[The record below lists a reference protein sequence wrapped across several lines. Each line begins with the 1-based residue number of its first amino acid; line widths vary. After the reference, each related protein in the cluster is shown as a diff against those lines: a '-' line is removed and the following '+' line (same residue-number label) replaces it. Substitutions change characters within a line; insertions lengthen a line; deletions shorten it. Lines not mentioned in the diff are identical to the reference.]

1 MEWESAQS
9 LPRGTGGGGKAAR
22 RHTKPGA
29 GKKRRA
35 QPGEAGG
42 ERGEDFDAVTD
53 AVPASRSALPRQ
65 RQTSRHRSPVP
76 SAFAPGTAASPG
88 RRVPPTSIRD
98 GGGDALRLGRTMSDD
113 PTPWDNATESATAV
127 PGEVSPQDGY
137 VLLLALLSI
146 FIGGTLVLLS
156 GILIVCRR
164 CCEADRRHSRASDDP
179 EKTNTTYLD
188 DSQPAQDITI
198 KVEDPDCLSS
208 SSYRDVENERF
219 LSSSSSTA
227 RRVSFNEAA
236 LFDQGKKTQ
245 EKGRRYTLTEGD
257 FHHLK
262 NARLT
267 HLHLPPPALKIVTI
281 HECES
286 SENSLAMT
294 PRLPPP
300 KPGLAIFQPPAGA
313 LPQPAIPSH
322 AVCPS
327 SALPGDTYNSTVDT
341 SFTEASPSASS
352 DSGEGPSFAAAP
364 RSGKAAGVGS
374 ASPGEPTPAPAQ
386 GTVLQFFT
394 RLRRHASLDGASPY
408 FKIKKW
414 KLESTQRA
422 SSLDTRGSPKRRQFQ
437 RQRAASESM
446 DQEDRDPHQ
455 TDIIQYIARTDD
467 VAFHPAGGPFLPSPA
482 SPPPSL
488 GRLEPGE
495 GGAGSPGEAGVREQ
509 PSAYH
514 DIWSLRASLE
524 LYASSE
530 RSNDQDSV
538 RSDGGDSVSS
548 AGGMPPCPSSS
559 LDEAEGPEE
568 KLWGRPKPE
577 ESESGTRKLLQM
589 DSGYASIEA
598 PSRGGEEGPP
608 KDQTA
613 SEKRICFTSAGRKGT
628 IFESF
633 EGREPEEEE
642 EEEEEEAWSP
652 YGQMFPGRDA
662 PPRRDYS
669 IDEKTDA
676 LFNAF
681 VRHDPQF
688 DESPLRGKHRS
699 RTHLRKQ
706 WQHAKQYSDPGV
718 RYPALERHR
727 TPLRRGDSANYP
739 LDARFHSPLPRI
751 ISAGDEEAA
760 EAADGVP
767 PAPALPDPEIQVIVE
782 EPGEAAPEP
791 KAGSE
796 PPGDDACPGPGR
808 CLGLGSG
815 SELMDK
821 IAGGLEERLYG
832 HLRKTGETPE
842 RTVAVAASD
851 APPDHSPV

>member
-1 MEWESAQS
+1 MTPRKPTPRTWMTRSRRRVSDPSAA
-9 LPRGTGGGGKAAR
+9 LTPERCIPNITGKA
-22 RHTKPGA
+22 
-29 GKKRRA
+29 
-35 QPGEAGG
+35 E
-42 ERGEDFDAVTD
+42 
-53 AVPASRSALPRQ
+53 
-65 RQTSRHRSPVP
+65 
-76 SAFAPGTAASPG
+76 
-88 RRVPPTSIRD
+88 
-98 GGGDALRLGRTMSDD
+98 
-113 PTPWDNATESATAV
+113 
-127 PGEVSPQDGY
+127 
-137 VLLLALLSI
+137 
-146 FIGGTLVLLS
+146 
-156 GILIVCRR
+156 
-164 CCEADRRHSRASDDP
+164 DP
-179 EKTNTTYLD
+179 E
-188 DSQPAQDITI
+188 
-198 KVEDPDCLSS
+198 CLSS
-208 SSYRDVENERF
+208 SSYRDAESERF

-236 LFDQGKKTQ
+236 LFEQGKKTQ

-300 KPGLAIFQPPAGA
+300 KPGLAIFQP
-313 LPQPAIPSH
+313 
-322 AVCPS
+322 S
-327 SALPGDTYNSTVDT
+327 SAERTKEPSGMRGDWGGMLGSEQALTAPPYPQ
-341 SFTEASPSASS
+341 FT
-352 DSGEGPSFAAAP
+352 AAP
-364 RSGKAAGVGS
+364 RSGKVAGAGS
-374 ASPGEPTPAPAQ
+374 AGPGEPPPTPPQ

-408 FKIKKW
+408 FRIKKW

-422 SSLDTRGSPKRRQFQ
+422 SSLDTRGGGQRGALRGRAGWADMCGWGAGGACWVCSPSPALRPPGSPKRRQFQ

-455 TDIIQYIARTDD
+455 TDIIQYIAHTDD
-467 VAFHPAGGPFLPSPA
+467 VSFHPAGGPFLPSPA

-488 GRLEPGE
+488 GSGRAAHPCPLPAGSVRSLTLEPGE
-495 GGAGSPGEAGVREQ
+495 GGAGSPGEAGVPEQ

-524 LYASSE
+524 LYAASE

-548 AGGMPPCPSSS
+548 VSGVPPCPSPS

-568 KLWGRPKPE
+568 KFWGRPKPE
-577 ESESGTRKLLQM
+577 DPL
-589 DSGYASIEA
+589 
-598 PSRGGEEGPP
+598 
-608 KDQTA
+608 
-613 SEKRICFTSAGRKGT
+613 
-628 IFESF
+628 
-633 EGREPEEEE
+633 
-642 EEEEEEAWSP
+642 AWSP
-652 YGQMFPGRDA
+652 YGQMFPGREGL
-662 PPRRDYS
+662 PRRDYS

-706 WQHAKQYSDPGV
+706 WQHTKQFSDPGV

-739 LDARFHSPLPRI
+739 LDSRFHSPLPRI
-751 ISAGDEEAA
+751 VSAGDEEAA

-796 PPGDDACPGPGR
+796 PPEDDDCPGPGR

-832 HLRKTGETPE
+832 HLRKAAERETPE
-842 RTVAVAASD
+842 CTVAVAASD
-851 APPDHSPV
+851 APPDHGTV

>member
-1 MEWESAQS
+1 
-9 LPRGTGGGGKAAR
+9 
-22 RHTKPGA
+22 
-29 GKKRRA
+29 
-35 QPGEAGG
+35 
-42 ERGEDFDAVTD
+42 
-53 AVPASRSALPRQ
+53 
-65 RQTSRHRSPVP
+65 
-76 SAFAPGTAASPG
+76 
-88 RRVPPTSIRD
+88 
-98 GGGDALRLGRTMSDD
+98 MSDD
-113 PTPWDNATESATAV
+113 PTPWDNGTESATAV

-156 GILIVCRR
+156 GILIICRR

-188 DSQPAQDITI
+188 DSQQAQDITG
-198 KVEDPDCLSS
+198 KVEDPECLSS
-208 SSYRDVENERF
+208 SSYRDAESERF

-300 KPGLAIFQPPAGA
+300 KPGLAIFQ
-313 LPQPAIPSH
+313 
-322 AVCPS
+322 
-327 SALPGDTYNSTVDT
+327 
-341 SFTEASPSASS
+341 FT
-352 DSGEGPSFAAAP
+352 AAP
-364 RSGKAAGVGS
+364 RSGKAAGAGS
-374 ASPGEPTPAPAQ
+374 AGPEEPPPTPPQ

-408 FKIKKW
+408 FRIKKW

-455 TDIIQYIARTDD
+455 TDIIQYIAHTDD
-467 VAFHPAGGPFLPSPA
+467 VSFHPAGGPFLPSPA

-495 GGAGSPGEAGVREQ
+495 GGAGSPSKSSVPEQ

-524 LYASSE
+524 LYAASE

-538 RSDGGDSVSS
+538 RSDSGDSVSS
-548 AGGMPPCPSSS
+548 TSGVPPCPSPS

-568 KLWGRPKPE
+568 KFWGRPKTE
-577 ESESGTRKLLQM
+577 ESEPGTRKLLQM

-633 EGREPEEEE
+633 EGRDPEEEE
-642 EEEEEEAWSP
+642 DEEEEEGGSTTLGAAGGGHLRPHSPLAWSP
-652 YGQMFPGRDA
+652 YGQMFPGREGL
-662 PPRRDYS
+662 PRRDYS

-706 WQHAKQYSDPGV
+706 WQHTKQFSDPGV

-739 LDARFHSPLPRI
+739 LDSRFHSPLPRI
-751 ISAGDEEAA
+751 VSAGDEEAA
-760 EAADGVP
+760 EASDGVP

-782 EPGEAAPEP
+782 EPGEAAPET

-796 PPGDDACPGPGR
+796 LPEDDDCPGPGR

-832 HLRKTGETPE
+832 HLRKTAERETPE
-842 RTVAVAASD
+842 CAVAVVASD
-851 APPDHSPV
+851 ASPDHSTV

>member
-1 MEWESAQS
+1 
-9 LPRGTGGGGKAAR
+9 
-22 RHTKPGA
+22 
-29 GKKRRA
+29 
-35 QPGEAGG
+35 
-42 ERGEDFDAVTD
+42 
-53 AVPASRSALPRQ
+53 
-65 RQTSRHRSPVP
+65 
-76 SAFAPGTAASPG
+76 
-88 RRVPPTSIRD
+88 
-98 GGGDALRLGRTMSDD
+98 
-113 PTPWDNATESATAV
+113 
-127 PGEVSPQDGY
+127 DGY

-156 GILIVCRR
+156 SILIICRR

-188 DSQPAQDITI
+188 DSQPTQGERRGARGATAGLGGPQWGWGSHGRTG
-198 KVEDPDCLSS
+198 VEDPDCLSS
-208 SSYRDVENERF
+208 SSYRDVESERF

-267 HLHLPPPALKIVTI
+267 HLPPAPPALRIVTI
-281 HECES
+281 HECETSES
-286 SENSLAMT
+286 SPAMA
-294 PRLPPP
+294 PCPPLP
-300 KPGLAIFQPPAGA
+300 KPGLAIFQVRPGGKLGRRRTKELRWSWGA
-313 LPQPAIPSH
+313 LEPSRH
-322 AVCPS
+322 SQHPHS
-327 SALPGDTYNSTVDT
+327 SLQ
-341 SFTEASPSASS
+341 
-352 DSGEGPSFAAAP
+352 FAAAP
-364 RSGKAAGVGS
+364 RAGKGTGGVSGGPS
-374 ASPGEPTPAPAQ
+374 ESPPAPTQ

-408 FKIKKW
+408 FRIKKW

-455 TDIIQYIARTDD
+455 TDIIQYIAHTDD

-488 GRLEPGE
+488 GRYFSVDRGDGNGLELGE
-495 GGAGSPGEAGVREQ
+495 EGTGSPSEAGVPEQ

-538 RSDGGDSVSS
+538 RSDGGDSISS
-548 AGGMPPCPSSS
+548 AGGVAPCPSSS

-577 ESESGTRKLLQM
+577 ESEPGTRKLLQM

-598 PSRGGEEGPP
+598 PSRGGEEGTP

-613 SEKRICFTSAGRKGT
+613 SEKRI
-628 IFESF
+628 
-633 EGREPEEEE
+633 
-642 EEEEEEAWSP
+642 W
-652 YGQMFPGRDA
+652 RDA
-662 PPRRDYS
+662 IPRRDYS

-706 WQHAKQYSDPGV
+706 WQHTKQYSDPGV
-718 RYPALERHR
+718 RYPA
-727 TPLRRGDSANYP
+727 
-739 LDARFHSPLPRI
+739 
-751 ISAGDEEAA
+751 
-760 EAADGVP
+760 
-767 PAPALPDPEIQVIVE
+767 
-782 EPGEAAPEP
+782 
-791 KAGSE
+791 
-796 PPGDDACPGPGR
+796 
-808 CLGLGSG
+808 
-815 SELMDK
+815 
-821 IAGGLEERLYG
+821 
-832 HLRKTGETPE
+832 
-842 RTVAVAASD
+842 
-851 APPDHSPV
+851 

>member
-1 MEWESAQS
+1 
-9 LPRGTGGGGKAAR
+9 
-22 RHTKPGA
+22 
-29 GKKRRA
+29 
-35 QPGEAGG
+35 
-42 ERGEDFDAVTD
+42 
-53 AVPASRSALPRQ
+53 
-65 RQTSRHRSPVP
+65 
-76 SAFAPGTAASPG
+76 
-88 RRVPPTSIRD
+88 
-98 GGGDALRLGRTMSDD
+98 MSDD

-156 GILIVCRR
+156 GILIICRR

-188 DSQPAQDITI
+188 DSQQAQDITG
-198 KVEDPDCLSS
+198 KAEDPECLSS
-208 SSYRDVENERF
+208 SSYRDAESERF

-236 LFDQGKKTQ
+236 LFEQGKKTQ

-300 KPGLAIFQPPAGA
+300 KPGLALFQSPTGA
-313 LPQPAIPSH
+313 LPRPVLPSH
-322 AVCPS
+322 AVGPS

-352 DSGEGPSFAAAP
+352 DSGEGPSFTAAP
-364 RSGKAAGVGS
+364 RSGKAAGAGS
-374 ASPGEPTPAPAQ
+374 GGPGEPPPTPPQ

-408 FKIKKW
+408 FRIKKW

-455 TDIIQYIARTDD
+455 TDIIQYIAHTDD
-467 VAFHPAGGPFLPSPA
+467 VSFHPAGGPFLPSPA

-495 GGAGSPGEAGVREQ
+495 GGAGSPGEPGVPEQ

-524 LYASSE
+524 LYAASE

-548 AGGMPPCPSSS
+548 ASGVPPCPSPS

-568 KLWGRPKPE
+568 KFWGRPKSE
-577 ESESGTRKLLQM
+577 ESEPGTRKLLQM

-642 EEEEEEAWSP
+642 EEDEEEEEGGSTTLGAAGGGHLRPHSPLAWSP
-652 YGQMFPGRDA
+652 YGQMFPGREGL
-662 PPRRDYS
+662 PRRDYS

-706 WQHAKQYSDPGV
+706 WQHTKQFSDPGV

-739 LDARFHSPLPRI
+739 LDSRFHSPLPRI
-751 ISAGDEEAA
+751 VSAGDEEAA

-796 PPGDDACPGPGR
+796 PPEDDDCSGPGR

-832 HLRKTGETPE
+832 HLRKAAERETPE
-842 RTVAVAASD
+842 CAVAVAASD
-851 APPDHSPV
+851 APPDHGTV

>member
-1 MEWESAQS
+1 
-9 LPRGTGGGGKAAR
+9 
-22 RHTKPGA
+22 
-29 GKKRRA
+29 
-35 QPGEAGG
+35 
-42 ERGEDFDAVTD
+42 
-53 AVPASRSALPRQ
+53 
-65 RQTSRHRSPVP
+65 
-76 SAFAPGTAASPG
+76 
-88 RRVPPTSIRD
+88 
-98 GGGDALRLGRTMSDD
+98 MSDD

-156 GILIVCRR
+156 GILIICRR

-208 SSYRDVENERF
+208 SSYRDAESERF

-236 LFDQGKKTQ
+236 LFEQSKKTQ

-300 KPGLAIFQPPAGA
+300 KPGLAIFQPPGGA
-313 LPQPAIPSH
+313 LPQPALPSH

-364 RSGKAAGVGS
+364 RSGKGAGMGS
-374 ASPGEPTPAPAQ
+374 GGPGEPPPAPAQ

-408 FKIKKW
+408 FRIKKW

-495 GGAGSPGEAGVREQ
+495 GGAGSPGEAGVPEQ

-548 AGGMPPCPSSS
+548 AGGVAPCPSSS

-577 ESESGTRKLLQM
+577 ESEPGTRKLLQM

-642 EEEEEEAWSP
+642 EEDEEEEEEDEEGSTARGAAGGGSLRPHSPLAWSP
-652 YGQMFPGRDA
+652 YGQMFPGREA
-662 PPRRDYS
+662 LPRRDYS

-751 ISAGDEEAA
+751 VSAGDEEAA
-760 EAADGVP
+760 EAAEGVP

-782 EPGEAAPEP
+782 EPGEVAPEP

-796 PPGDDACPGPGR
+796 PPGEDDDCPGPGR

-832 HLRKTGETPE
+832 HLRKAGESPE
-842 RTVAVAASD
+842 PMVAVAASD

>member
-1 MEWESAQS
+1 
-9 LPRGTGGGGKAAR
+9 
-22 RHTKPGA
+22 
-29 GKKRRA
+29 
-35 QPGEAGG
+35 
-42 ERGEDFDAVTD
+42 
-53 AVPASRSALPRQ
+53 
-65 RQTSRHRSPVP
+65 
-76 SAFAPGTAASPG
+76 
-88 RRVPPTSIRD
+88 
-98 GGGDALRLGRTMSDD
+98 MSDD

-156 GILIVCRR
+156 GILIICRR

-208 SSYRDVENERF
+208 SSYRDAESERF
-219 LSSSSSTA
+219 LSSSSSTT

-267 HLHLPPPALKIVTI
+267 HLHLPPPALKIITI

-300 KPGLAIFQPPAGA
+300 KPGLAIFQPPGGA
-313 LPQPAIPSH
+313 LPQPALPSH

-341 SFTEASPSASS
+341 SFTKASPTASS
-352 DSGEGPSFAAAP
+352 DSGEGPS
-364 RSGKAAGVGS
+364 
-374 ASPGEPTPAPAQ
+374 
-386 GTVLQFFT
+386 FFT

-408 FKIKKW
+408 FRIKKW

-455 TDIIQYIARTDD
+455 TDIIQYIAHTDD
-467 VAFHPAGGPFLPSPA
+467 VAFHPASSPFLPSPA

-488 GRLEPGE
+488 GRIEPGE
-495 GGAGSPGEAGVREQ
+495 GAVGSPGEAGVPEP

-548 AGGMPPCPSSS
+548 PGGVAPCPSFS

-568 KLWGRPKPE
+568 KLWGRPKAE
-577 ESESGTRKLLQM
+577 ESEPGTRKLLQM

-633 EGREPEEEE
+633 EGRQPEEEE
-642 EEEEEEAWSP
+642 EEEEEDEEEEEGSTARGAAGGGPPRPHSPLAWSP
-652 YGQMFPGRDA
+652 YGQMFPGREA
-662 PPRRDYS
+662 LPRRDYS

-739 LDARFHSPLPRI
+739 LDSRFHSPLPRI
-751 ISAGDEEAA
+751 VSAGDEEAA

-791 KAGSE
+791 KVGAE
-796 PPGDDACPGPGR
+796 PPGDDDCSGPGS
-808 CLGLGSG
+808 CLGLSSG

-821 IAGGLEERLYG
+821 ITGGLEERLYG
-832 HLRKTGETPE
+832 HLRREAESTEH
-842 RTVAVAASD
+842 TVAVAASD

>member
-1 MEWESAQS
+1 
-9 LPRGTGGGGKAAR
+9 
-22 RHTKPGA
+22 
-29 GKKRRA
+29 
-35 QPGEAGG
+35 
-42 ERGEDFDAVTD
+42 
-53 AVPASRSALPRQ
+53 
-65 RQTSRHRSPVP
+65 
-76 SAFAPGTAASPG
+76 
-88 RRVPPTSIRD
+88 
-98 GGGDALRLGRTMSDD
+98 MSDD
-113 PTPWDNATESATAV
+113 PTPWDNGTESATAV

-156 GILIVCRR
+156 GILIICRR

-188 DSQPAQDITI
+188 DSQQAQDITG
-198 KVEDPDCLSS
+198 KVEDPECLSS
-208 SSYRDVENERF
+208 SSYRDAESERF

-300 KPGLAIFQPPAGA
+300 KPGLAIFQ
-313 LPQPAIPSH
+313 
-322 AVCPS
+322 
-327 SALPGDTYNSTVDT
+327 
-341 SFTEASPSASS
+341 FT
-352 DSGEGPSFAAAP
+352 AAP
-364 RSGKAAGVGS
+364 RSGKVAGAGS
-374 ASPGEPTPAPAQ
+374 AGPEEPPPTPPQ

-408 FKIKKW
+408 FRIKKW

-455 TDIIQYIARTDD
+455 TDIIQYIAHTDD
-467 VAFHPAGGPFLPSPA
+467 VSFHPAGGPFLPSPA

-495 GGAGSPGEAGVREQ
+495 GGAGSPSKSSVPEQ

-524 LYASSE
+524 LYAASE

-538 RSDGGDSVSS
+538 RSDSGDSVSS
-548 AGGMPPCPSSS
+548 TSGVPPCPSPS

-568 KLWGRPKPE
+568 KFWGRPKTE
-577 ESESGTRKLLQM
+577 ESEPGTRKLLQM

-633 EGREPEEEE
+633 EGRDPEEEE
-642 EEEEEEAWSP
+642 DEEEEEGGSTTLGAAGGGHLRPHSPLAWSP
-652 YGQMFPGRDA
+652 YGQMFPGREGL
-662 PPRRDYS
+662 PRRDYS

-706 WQHAKQYSDPGV
+706 WQHTKQFSDPGV

-739 LDARFHSPLPRI
+739 LDSRFHSPLPRI
-751 ISAGDEEAA
+751 VSAGDEEAA
-760 EAADGVP
+760 EASDGVP
-767 PAPALPDPEIQVIVE
+767 PAPVLPDPEIQVIVE
-782 EPGEAAPEP
+782 EPGEAAPET

-796 PPGDDACPGPGR
+796 LREDDDCPGPGR

-832 HLRKTGETPE
+832 HLRKTAERETPE
-842 RTVAVAASD
+842 CAVAVVASD
-851 APPDHSPV
+851 ASPDHSTV

>member
-1 MEWESAQS
+1 
-9 LPRGTGGGGKAAR
+9 
-22 RHTKPGA
+22 
-29 GKKRRA
+29 
-35 QPGEAGG
+35 
-42 ERGEDFDAVTD
+42 
-53 AVPASRSALPRQ
+53 
-65 RQTSRHRSPVP
+65 
-76 SAFAPGTAASPG
+76 
-88 RRVPPTSIRD
+88 
-98 GGGDALRLGRTMSDD
+98 MSDD

-156 GILIVCRR
+156 GILIICRR

-188 DSQPAQDITI
+188 DSQQAQDITG
-198 KVEDPDCLSS
+198 KAEDPECLSS
-208 SSYRDVENERF
+208 SSYRDAESERF

-236 LFDQGKKTQ
+236 LFEQGKKTQ

-300 KPGLAIFQPPAGA
+300 KPGLALFQVSPH
-313 LPQPAIPSH
+313 LLPSH
-322 AVCPS
+322 AVGPS

-352 DSGEGPSFAAAP
+352 DSGEGPSVSAGAGVAAP
-364 RSGKAAGVGS
+364 GS
-374 ASPGEPTPAPAQ
+374 PPRPPPQ

-408 FKIKKW
+408 FRIKKW

-455 TDIIQYIARTDD
+455 TDIIQYIAHTDD
-467 VAFHPAGGPFLPSPA
+467 VSFHPAGGPFLPSPA

-488 GRLEPGE
+488 GRYFSVDKRGRGWVSRPGE
-495 GGAGSPGEAGVREQ
+495 GGAGSPGEPGVPEQ

-524 LYASSE
+524 LYAASE

-548 AGGMPPCPSSS
+548 ASGVPPCPSPS

-568 KLWGRPKPE
+568 KFWGRPKSE
-577 ESESGTRKLLQM
+577 ESEPGTRKLLQM
-589 DSGYASIEA
+589 DSGYASIE
-598 PSRGGEEGPP
+598 EEGGS
-608 KDQTA
+608 TTLGA
-613 SEKRICFTSAGRKGT
+613 AGGGHLRPH
-628 IFESF
+628 S
-633 EGREPEEEE
+633 PL
-642 EEEEEEAWSP
+642 AWSP
-652 YGQMFPGRDA
+652 YGQMFPGREGL
-662 PPRRDYS
+662 PRRDYS

-706 WQHAKQYSDPGV
+706 WQHTKQFSDPGV

-739 LDARFHSPLPRI
+739 LDSRFHT
-751 ISAGDEEAA
+751 
-760 EAADGVP
+760 
-767 PAPALPDPEIQVIVE
+767 
-782 EPGEAAPEP
+782 PEP

-796 PPGDDACPGPGR
+796 PPEDDDCSGPGR

-832 HLRKTGETPE
+832 HLRKAAERETPE
-842 RTVAVAASD
+842 CAVAVAASD
-851 APPDHSPV
+851 APPDHGTV

>member
-1 MEWESAQS
+1 
-9 LPRGTGGGGKAAR
+9 
-22 RHTKPGA
+22 
-29 GKKRRA
+29 
-35 QPGEAGG
+35 
-42 ERGEDFDAVTD
+42 
-53 AVPASRSALPRQ
+53 
-65 RQTSRHRSPVP
+65 
-76 SAFAPGTAASPG
+76 
-88 RRVPPTSIRD
+88 
-98 GGGDALRLGRTMSDD
+98 
-113 PTPWDNATESATAV
+113 
-127 PGEVSPQDGY
+127 
-137 VLLLALLSI
+137 
-146 FIGGTLVLLS
+146 
-156 GILIVCRR
+156 
-164 CCEADRRHSRASDDP
+164 ASDDP

-208 SSYRDVENERF
+208 SSYRDVESERF

-313 LPQPAIPSH
+313 LPQPALPSH

-352 DSGEGPSFAAAP
+352 DSGEGPSVSAGAGGPRGGGRGSAAP
-364 RSGKAAGVGS
+364 AAG
-374 ASPGEPTPAPAQ
+374 PGEPPPAPAQ

-408 FKIKKW
+408 FRIKKW

-422 SSLDTRGSPKRRQFQ
+422 SSLDTRGGSRRG
-437 RQRAASESM
+437 
-446 DQEDRDPHQ
+446 
-455 TDIIQYIARTDD
+455 ARRRGA
-467 VAFHPAGGPFLPSPA
+467 VPGG
-482 SPPPSL
+482 
-488 GRLEPGE
+488 LEPGE
-495 GGAGSPGEAGVREQ
+495 GGAGSPGEASVPEQ

-538 RSDGGDSVSS
+538 RSDGGDSISS

-577 ESESGTRKLLQM
+577 ESEPGTRKLLQM

-633 EGREPEEEE
+633 EGRDPL
-642 EEEEEEAWSP
+642 AWSP

-662 PPRRDYS
+662 LPRRDYS

-782 EPGEAAPEP
+782 EPGEAAPRP
-791 KAGSE
+791 AM
-796 PPGDDACPGPGR
+796 PPPTTALSRPGVRGRDPG
-808 CLGLGSG
+808 
-815 SELMDK
+815 
-821 IAGGLEERLYG
+821 AGGLGPQRVSGLHPLLLPAWGAARCPGRHGKGGPGTGRPGGRMGSPG
-832 HLRKTGETPE
+832 HTPPTAGV
-842 RTVAVAASD
+842 R
-851 APPDHSPV
+851 

>member
-1 MEWESAQS
+1 
-9 LPRGTGGGGKAAR
+9 
-22 RHTKPGA
+22 
-29 GKKRRA
+29 
-35 QPGEAGG
+35 
-42 ERGEDFDAVTD
+42 
-53 AVPASRSALPRQ
+53 
-65 RQTSRHRSPVP
+65 
-76 SAFAPGTAASPG
+76 
-88 RRVPPTSIRD
+88 
-98 GGGDALRLGRTMSDD
+98 
-113 PTPWDNATESATAV
+113 
-127 PGEVSPQDGY
+127 DGY

-156 GILIVCRR
+156 GILIICRR

-179 EKTNTTYLD
+179 EKTTTTYLD
-188 DSQPAQDITI
+188 DSQPAQVCQRHGLGKPGRATGVPPSLTHPLSSSDITI
-198 KVEDPDCLSS
+198 KVEDPDCLSA
-208 SSYRDVENERF
+208 SSYRDVESERF

-300 KPGLAIFQPPAGA
+300 KPGLAIFQVSPP
-313 LPQPAIPSH
+313 LPRGDK
-322 AVCPS
+322 
-327 SALPGDTYNSTVDT
+327 GDTGSGVLQHPEGAAGSSTH
-341 SFTEASPSASS
+341 SLLP
-352 DSGEGPSFAAAP
+352 PPPPPQFAAAVP
-364 RSGKAAGVGS
+364 RSGKVSGAGS
-374 ASPGEPTPAPAQ
+374 ASPGEPPQTPPQ
-386 GTVLQFFT
+386 GPVLQFFT

-467 VAFHPAGGPFLPSPA
+467 VAFHPAGGPFLPAPA

-488 GRLEPGE
+488 GRYFSGVTPGGAHRLEPGE
-495 GGAGSPGEAGVREQ
+495 GGAGSPGEVGVPEQ

-524 LYASSE
+524 LSASSE

-548 AGGMPPCPSSS
+548 AGGAAPCPSSS

-568 KLWGRPKPE
+568 KLWGRPKLE
-577 ESESGTRKLLQM
+577 ESEPGTRKLLQM

-598 PSRGGEEGPP
+598 PSRGGEEGTP

-633 EGREPEEEE
+633 EGREPEEEQE
-642 EEEEEEAWSP
+642 
-652 YGQMFPGRDA
+652 MFPGREA

-718 RYPALERHR
+718 RYPA
-727 TPLRRGDSANYP
+727 
-739 LDARFHSPLPRI
+739 
-751 ISAGDEEAA
+751 
-760 EAADGVP
+760 
-767 PAPALPDPEIQVIVE
+767 
-782 EPGEAAPEP
+782 
-791 KAGSE
+791 
-796 PPGDDACPGPGR
+796 
-808 CLGLGSG
+808 
-815 SELMDK
+815 
-821 IAGGLEERLYG
+821 
-832 HLRKTGETPE
+832 
-842 RTVAVAASD
+842 
-851 APPDHSPV
+851 

>member
-1 MEWESAQS
+1 
-9 LPRGTGGGGKAAR
+9 
-22 RHTKPGA
+22 
-29 GKKRRA
+29 
-35 QPGEAGG
+35 
-42 ERGEDFDAVTD
+42 
-53 AVPASRSALPRQ
+53 
-65 RQTSRHRSPVP
+65 
-76 SAFAPGTAASPG
+76 
-88 RRVPPTSIRD
+88 
-98 GGGDALRLGRTMSDD
+98 MSDD

-156 GILIVCRR
+156 SILIICRR

-179 EKTNTTYLD
+179 EKTNTTYLE

-208 SSYRDVENERF
+208 SSYRDAEGERF

-236 LFDQGKKTQ
+236 LFEQGKKTQ

-294 PRLPPP
+294 PRLPPA

-313 LPQPAIPSH
+313 LPQPVLPSH

-327 SALPGDTYNSTVDT
+327 SALPGDTYNSSADT
-341 SFTEASPSASS
+341 SFTQASPAASS
-352 DSGEGPSFAAAP
+352 DSGEGPSLAAVP
-364 RSGKAAGVGS
+364 RSGKAAGTGS
-374 ASPGEPTPAPAQ
+374 TSPGEPPPAPAQ

-495 GGAGSPGEAGVREQ
+495 GSPGEAGVPEP

-548 AGGMPPCPSSS
+548 AGGFPPCPSSS

-568 KLWGRPKPE
+568 KLWGRPKLE
-577 ESESGTRKLLQM
+577 ESEPGTRKLLQM

-642 EEEEEEAWSP
+642 EGEEEEEEEEEEEGSTVRGAAGGALPRPHSPLAWSP
-652 YGQMFPGRDA
+652 YGQMFPGREA
-662 PPRRDYS
+662 LPRRDYS

-706 WQHAKQYSDPGV
+706 WQHTKQYSDPGV

-739 LDARFHSPLPRI
+739 LDSRFHSPLPRI
-751 ISAGDEEAA
+751 VSAGDEEAAA

-767 PAPALPDPEIQVIVE
+767 PGPALPDPEIQVIVE
-782 EPGEAAPEP
+782 EEPGEAVPEP
-791 KAGSE
+791 KGGPE
-796 PPGDDACPGPGR
+796 PPGDCPGPGR

-815 SELMDK
+815 SELMLDK
-821 IAGGLEERLYG
+821 ITGGIEERLYG
-832 HLRKTGETPE
+832 HLRKAGGSPE
-842 RTVAVAASD
+842 HTVAVAASD

>member
-1 MEWESAQS
+1 
-9 LPRGTGGGGKAAR
+9 
-22 RHTKPGA
+22 
-29 GKKRRA
+29 
-35 QPGEAGG
+35 
-42 ERGEDFDAVTD
+42 
-53 AVPASRSALPRQ
+53 
-65 RQTSRHRSPVP
+65 
-76 SAFAPGTAASPG
+76 
-88 RRVPPTSIRD
+88 
-98 GGGDALRLGRTMSDD
+98 MSDA
-113 PTPWDNATESATAV
+113 PTPWDNATESSTAV
-127 PGEVSPQDGY
+127 PSEVSPQDGY

-188 DSQPAQDITI
+188 DSQPAQDITS

-208 SSYRDVENERF
+208 SSYRDAESERF

-294 PRLPPP
+294 PRLPPA

-313 LPQPAIPSH
+313 LPQPALPSH

-341 SFTEASPSASS
+341 SFTEASPAASS
-352 DSGEGPSFAAAP
+352 DSGEGPSFAGAS
-364 RSGKAAGVGS
+364 RSGKAAGAVS
-374 ASPGEPTPAPAQ
+374 AGTGDAAPAPAP

-414 KLESTQRA
+414 KLESNQRA

-467 VAFHPAGGPFLPSPA
+467 VAFHPAAGPFLPSPA

-495 GGAGSPGEAGVREQ
+495 GGAGGPGEAGGPEQ

-548 AGGMPPCPSSS
+548 AGGLPPCPSSS

-568 KLWGRPKPE
+568 KPWGRAKPE
-577 ESESGTRKLLQM
+577 GPDAEPGTRKLLQM

-598 PSRGGEEGPP
+598 PSRAGDEGHP

-633 EGREPEEEE
+633 EGQEPEEEE
-642 EEEEEEAWSP
+642 EVEVEDEEGSEPQGAAGGGLPAPHSPLAWCP
-652 YGQMFPGRDA
+652 YGQMFPGREA
-662 PPRRDYS
+662 LPRRDYS

-688 DESPLRGKHRS
+688 DDSPLRGKHRS

-751 ISAGDEEAA
+751 VSAGDEEAG
-760 EAADGVP
+760 EAGDGAAG
-767 PAPALPDPEIQVIVE
+767 APALPDPEIQVIVE

-791 KAGSE
+791 RPGPES
-796 PPGDDACPGPGR
+796 PGDDCSGPGQ
-808 CLGLGSG
+808 CLRLGSG
-815 SELMDK
+815 AELMDK

-832 HLRKTGETPE
+832 HLRKSGESAE
-842 RTVAVAASD
+842 RAVAVAASD

>member
-1 MEWESAQS
+1 
-9 LPRGTGGGGKAAR
+9 
-22 RHTKPGA
+22 
-29 GKKRRA
+29 
-35 QPGEAGG
+35 
-42 ERGEDFDAVTD
+42 
-53 AVPASRSALPRQ
+53 
-65 RQTSRHRSPVP
+65 
-76 SAFAPGTAASPG
+76 
-88 RRVPPTSIRD
+88 
-98 GGGDALRLGRTMSDD
+98 
-113 PTPWDNATESATAV
+113 
-127 PGEVSPQDGY
+127 DGY

-156 GILIVCRR
+156 GILIICRR

-188 DSQPAQDITI
+188 DSQQAQGDSEEGGEAAPGPSPPKVQHPA
-198 KVEDPDCLSS
+198 PWH
-208 SSYRDVENERF
+208 YRDAESERF

-300 KPGLAIFQPPAGA
+300 KPGLAIFQP
-313 LPQPAIPSH
+313 
-322 AVCPS
+322 S
-327 SALPGDTYNSTVDT
+327 SAERTKEPSGMRGGWGGMLGSEWALTAPPYPQ
-341 SFTEASPSASS
+341 FTAT
-352 DSGEGPSFAAAP
+352 P
-364 RSGKAAGVGS
+364 RSGKTAGAGS
-374 ASPGEPTPAPAQ
+374 AGPGEPPPTPPQ

-408 FKIKKW
+408 FRIKKW

-455 TDIIQYIARTDD
+455 TDIIQYIAHTDD

-488 GRLEPGE
+488 GRYFSPLEAGLAHPCPLPAGSVQLEPGE
-495 GGAGSPGEAGVREQ
+495 GGAGSPGEPGVPEQ

-524 LYASSE
+524 LYAASE

-548 AGGMPPCPSSS
+548 ASGVPPCPSPS
-559 LDEAEGPEE
+559 LDEAEGPE
-568 KLWGRPKPE
+568 KFWGRPKSE
-577 ESESGTRKLLQM
+577 ESEPGTRKLLQM

-642 EEEEEEAWSP
+642 EEDEEEEEE
-652 YGQMFPGRDA
+652 GL
-662 PPRRDYS
+662 PRRDYS

-706 WQHAKQYSDPGV
+706 WQHTKQFSDPGV
-718 RYPALERHR
+718 RYPA
-727 TPLRRGDSANYP
+727 
-739 LDARFHSPLPRI
+739 
-751 ISAGDEEAA
+751 
-760 EAADGVP
+760 
-767 PAPALPDPEIQVIVE
+767 
-782 EPGEAAPEP
+782 
-791 KAGSE
+791 
-796 PPGDDACPGPGR
+796 
-808 CLGLGSG
+808 
-815 SELMDK
+815 
-821 IAGGLEERLYG
+821 
-832 HLRKTGETPE
+832 
-842 RTVAVAASD
+842 
-851 APPDHSPV
+851 

>member
-1 MEWESAQS
+1 MTRH
-9 LPRGTGGGGKAAR
+9 RGTTR
-22 RHTKPGA
+22 
-29 GKKRRA
+29 RRA
-35 QPGEAGG
+35 P
-42 ERGEDFDAVTD
+42 RPCR
-53 AVPASRSALPRQ
+53 PAQ
-65 RQTSRHRSPVP
+65 
-76 SAFAPGTAASPG
+76 
-88 RRVPPTSIRD
+88 
-98 GGGDALRLGRTMSDD
+98 
-113 PTPWDNATESATAV
+113 AV

-156 GILIVCRR
+156 SILIICRR
-164 CCEADRRHSRASDDP
+164 CCEANRRHSRASDDP

-208 SSYRDVENERF
+208 SSYRDVESERF

-300 KPGLAIFQPPAGA
+300 KPGLAIFQ
-313 LPQPAIPSH
+313 
-322 AVCPS
+322 
-327 SALPGDTYNSTVDT
+327 
-341 SFTEASPSASS
+341 
-352 DSGEGPSFAAAP
+352 FAAVP
-364 RSGKAAGVGS
+364 RSGKAAGAGS
-374 ASPGEPTPAPAQ
+374 ASPGEPSPASAQ

-408 FKIKKW
+408 FRIKKW

-495 GGAGSPGEAGVREQ
+495 GGAGSPGEAGVPEQ

-577 ESESGTRKLLQM
+577 ESEPGTRKLLQM

-642 EEEEEEAWSP
+642 EDEEEEEEEEEGSTAQGAAGGGPPHPPSPLAWSP

-662 PPRRDYS
+662 LPRRDYS

-751 ISAGDEEAA
+751 VSAGDEEAA

-796 PPGDDACPGPGR
+796 PPGDDDCPSPGR

-832 HLRKTGETPE
+832 HLRKAGESTE
-842 RTVAVAASD
+842 CAVAVAASD

>member
-1 MEWESAQS
+1 
-9 LPRGTGGGGKAAR
+9 
-22 RHTKPGA
+22 
-29 GKKRRA
+29 
-35 QPGEAGG
+35 
-42 ERGEDFDAVTD
+42 
-53 AVPASRSALPRQ
+53 
-65 RQTSRHRSPVP
+65 
-76 SAFAPGTAASPG
+76 
-88 RRVPPTSIRD
+88 
-98 GGGDALRLGRTMSDD
+98 MSDD

-156 GILIVCRR
+156 SILIICRR

-179 EKTNTTYLD
+179 EKTNTTYLE
-188 DSQPAQDITI
+188 DSQPAQGD
-198 KVEDPDCLSS
+198 
-208 SSYRDVENERF
+208 YRDAESERF

-236 LFDQGKKTQ
+236 LFEQGPR
-245 EKGRRYTLTEGD
+245 GGAGDRGCHCNAVRARRYTLTEGD

-294 PRLPPP
+294 PRLPPA
-300 KPGLAIFQPPAGA
+300 KPGLAIFQPV
-313 LPQPAIPSH
+313 LPSH

-327 SALPGDTYNSTVDT
+327 SALPGDTYNSSADT
-341 SFTEASPSASS
+341 GFAQGSPAASS
-352 DSGEGPSFAAAP
+352 DSGEGPSVSAGT
-364 RSGKAAGVGS
+364 RSGKGAGTGS
-374 ASPGEPTPAPAQ
+374 ATPGEPSPAPVQ

-495 GGAGSPGEAGVREQ
+495 GSPGEAAVPEP

-548 AGGMPPCPSSS
+548 AGGFPPCPSSS

-568 KLWGRPKPE
+568 KLWGRPKSE
-577 ESESGTRKLLQM
+577 ESEPGTRKLLQM
-589 DSGYASIEA
+589 DSGYASIEEGSTVRGAAGGA
-598 PSRGGEEGPP
+598 PPRPHSPL
-608 KDQTA
+608 
-613 SEKRICFTSAGRKGT
+613 
-628 IFESF
+628 
-633 EGREPEEEE
+633 
-642 EEEEEEAWSP
+642 AWSP

-662 PPRRDYS
+662 LPRRDYS

-706 WQHAKQYSDPGV
+706 WQHTKQYSDPGV

-727 TPLRRGDSANYP
+727 TPLRRGDSA
-739 LDARFHSPLPRI
+739 
-751 ISAGDEEAA
+751 
-760 EAADGVP
+760 ADGVP
-767 PAPALPDPEIQVIVE
+767 PAPAV
-782 EPGEAAPEP
+782 PEP
-791 KAGSE
+791 KGGPE
-796 PPGDDACPGPGR
+796 PPGDCPGPGR
-808 CLGLGSG
+808 CLGLGSDP
-815 SELMDK
+815 ELVMDK
-821 IAGGLEERLYG
+821 ITGGIEERLYG
-832 HLRKTGETPE
+832 HLRKAGGSPE
-842 RTVAVAASD
+842 HTVAVAASD

>member
-1 MEWESAQS
+1 
-9 LPRGTGGGGKAAR
+9 
-22 RHTKPGA
+22 
-29 GKKRRA
+29 
-35 QPGEAGG
+35 
-42 ERGEDFDAVTD
+42 
-53 AVPASRSALPRQ
+53 
-65 RQTSRHRSPVP
+65 
-76 SAFAPGTAASPG
+76 
-88 RRVPPTSIRD
+88 
-98 GGGDALRLGRTMSDD
+98 MSDD
-113 PTPWDNATESATAV
+113 PTPWDNATEIATAV

-137 VLLLALLSI
+137 VLLLALLSV

-156 GILIVCRR
+156 GILIICRR

-208 SSYRDVENERF
+208 SSYRDAESERF

-286 SENSLAMT
+286 SENNLAMT
-294 PRLPPP
+294 PRLPPT
-300 KPGLAIFQPPAGA
+300 KPGLAIFQPPVGA
-313 LPQPAIPSH
+313 LPQPALPSH

-341 SFTEASPSASS
+341 SFTEASPSPSS

-364 RSGKAAGVGS
+364 RKAAAAGG
-374 ASPGEPTPAPAQ
+374 AGPGEPPAAPSQ

-408 FKIKKW
+408 FRIKRW

-455 TDIIQYIARTDD
+455 TDIIQYIAHTDD
-467 VAFHPAGGPFLPSPA
+467 VAFHAAGSPFLPSPA

-495 GGAGSPGEAGVREQ
+495 GGAGSPGEAAGPEQ

-548 AGGMPPCPSSS
+548 AGGVGPCPSCS

-568 KLWGRPKPE
+568 KLWGRPKAD
-577 ESESGTRKLLQM
+577 ESEPGTRKLLQM

-633 EGREPEEEE
+633 EGHEPEEEE
-642 EEEEEEAWSP
+642 EEEEEEEQEEEEEGSRLRGAAGGGLPHPHSPLSWSP
-652 YGQMFPGRDA
+652 YGQMLAGREA

-739 LDARFHSPLPRI
+739 LDARFHHSPLPRI
-751 ISAGDEEAA
+751 VSAGDEEAA
-760 EAADGVP
+760 AAAEEAADGIP
-767 PAPALPDPEIQVIVE
+767 PAAALPEPEIQVIVE
-782 EPGEAAPEP
+782 EPAEVAPEP
-791 KAGSE
+791 KGGSE
-796 PPGDDACPGPGR
+796 PHGDGDCDGSGR

-832 HLRKTGETPE
+832 HLRRAAARPE
-842 RTVAVAASD
+842 PTVAVAASD

>member
-1 MEWESAQS
+1 MAGLGPGGAVRVPSRP
-9 LPRGTGGGGKAAR
+9 LPSPAGVS
-22 RHTKPGA
+22 HTA
-29 GKKRRA
+29 HVR
-35 QPGEAGG
+35 
-42 ERGEDFDAVTD
+42 ERGSTGDPRTFS
-53 AVPASRSALPRQ
+53 PPLP
-65 RQTSRHRSPVP
+65 
-76 SAFAPGTAASPG
+76 G
-88 RRVPPTSIRD
+88 
-98 GGGDALRLGRTMSDD
+98 
-113 PTPWDNATESATAV
+113 
-127 PGEVSPQDGY
+127 
-137 VLLLALLSI
+137 
-146 FIGGTLVLLS
+146 
-156 GILIVCRR
+156 
-164 CCEADRRHSRASDDP
+164 ASDDP

-208 SSYRDVENERF
+208 SSYRDAESERF

-236 LFDQGKKTQ
+236 LFEQSKKTQ

-300 KPGLAIFQPPAGA
+300 KPGLAIFQPPGGA
-313 LPQPAIPSH
+313 LPQPALPSH

-352 DSGEGPSFAAAP
+352 DSGEGPSV
-364 RSGKAAGVGS
+364 SAG
-374 ASPGEPTPAPAQ
+374 
-386 GTVLQFFT
+386 
-394 RLRRHASLDGASPY
+394 
-408 FKIKKW
+408 
-414 KLESTQRA
+414 
-422 SSLDTRGSPKRRQFQ
+422 
-437 RQRAASESM
+437 
-446 DQEDRDPHQ
+446 
-455 TDIIQYIARTDD
+455 
-467 VAFHPAGGPFLPSPA
+467 AGGA
-482 SPPPSL
+482 
-488 GRLEPGE
+488 LEPGE
-495 GGAGSPGEAGVREQ
+495 GGAGSPGEAGVPEQ

-548 AGGMPPCPSSS
+548 AGGVAPCPSSS

-577 ESESGTRKLLQM
+577 ESEPGTRKLLQM

-642 EEEEEEAWSP
+642 EEDEEEEEEEGSTARGAVGGGSLRPHSPLAWSP
-652 YGQMFPGRDA
+652 YGQMFPGREVL
-662 PPRRDYS
+662 PRRDYS

-751 ISAGDEEAA
+751 VSAGDEEAA
-760 EAADGVP
+760 EAAEGVP

-782 EPGEAAPEP
+782 EPGEVAPEP

-796 PPGDDACPGPGR
+796 PPGEDDDCPGPGR

-832 HLRKTGETPE
+832 HLRKAGESPE
-842 RTVAVAASD
+842 PMVAVAASD